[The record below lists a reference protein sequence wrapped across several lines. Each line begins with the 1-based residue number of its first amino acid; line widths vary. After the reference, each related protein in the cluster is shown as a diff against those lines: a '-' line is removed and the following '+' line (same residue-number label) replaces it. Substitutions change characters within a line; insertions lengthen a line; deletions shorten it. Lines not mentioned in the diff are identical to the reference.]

1 MDIVGRKPYA
11 LDFLEADNSMHIF
24 RHVGM
29 LYRLRIYACDIFKL
43 ERLTIDSN
51 RIRSHIKAAAAHILA
66 AVMYGVNRHHRHSLV
81 LNLRKTEKYRIGQEI
96 LHGNSVT
103 IQEMRIFIKVIRSDT
118 IDIAVIM
125 LHDGR

>member
-1 MDIVGRKPYA
+1 
-11 LDFLEADNSMHIF
+11 
-24 RHVGM
+24 
-29 LYRLRIYACDIFKL
+29 
-43 ERLTIDSN
+43 
-51 RIRSHIKAAAAHILA
+51 
-66 AVMYGVNRHHRHSLV
+66 MYGVNRHHRHTLV